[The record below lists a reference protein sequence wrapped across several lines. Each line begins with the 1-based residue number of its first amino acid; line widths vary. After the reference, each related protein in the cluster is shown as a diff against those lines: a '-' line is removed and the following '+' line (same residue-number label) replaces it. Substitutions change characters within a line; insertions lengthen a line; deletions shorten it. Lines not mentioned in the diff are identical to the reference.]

1 VTVEF
6 PETLVFGSALRA
18 LRCKQGLSLGDLAQ
32 LVNYSKSHLSR
43 VETGKKQPSS
53 DLARHCDAVLGAE
66 GRLIRIVISRPQR
79 RRQIVRQLPR
89 IVDNF
94 VGRTNL
100 LRKLDEF
107 CPEDAGNHHRGSPL
121 VLVDGPVG
129 VGKTE
134 TVLRWAHTVAERFPD
149 GTLFADLNGY
159 RESSPPLTAEQ
170 VLRRFLRDLGVSDAD
185 LQGDAQQLGVPF
197 RNLLTGKRMLIV
209 LDNVTRPGQVR
220 PLLPASSGCM
230 TVVTSRSR
238 MPGLVAR
245 DGALRLEVPP
255 MPPKEGLDLLAALS
269 PECPPSWQ
277 PEFLEACGYMPLLI
291 RIASRRRMNSE
302 LYENLRKRESA
313 TLLRIFSAGDD
324 DSTSVRTLLLRSYEV
339 LSADAAGVFRLLATR
354 TEGRFTLHEAAQILG
369 IGQLVAEELLSEL
382 ATLHLLRFDD
392 ERFWFDPV
400 HQAFAMERAVAEG
413 IGSFA

>member
-1 VTVEF
+1 
-6 PETLVFGSALRA
+6 
-18 LRCKQGLSLGDLAQ
+18 
-32 LVNYSKSHLSR
+32 
-43 VETGKKQPSS
+43 
-53 DLARHCDAVLGAE
+53 
-66 GRLIRIVISRPQR
+66 
-79 RRQIVRQLPR
+79 
-89 IVDNF
+89 
-94 VGRTNL
+94 
-100 LRKLDEF
+100 
-107 CPEDAGNHHRGSPL
+107 
-121 VLVDGPVG
+121 
-129 VGKTE
+129 
-134 TVLRWAHTVAERFPD
+134 
-149 GTLFADLNGY
+149 
-159 RESSPPLTAEQ
+159 
-170 VLRRFLRDLGVSDAD
+170 

-339 LSADAAGVFRLLATR
+339 LTADAAGVFRLLATR